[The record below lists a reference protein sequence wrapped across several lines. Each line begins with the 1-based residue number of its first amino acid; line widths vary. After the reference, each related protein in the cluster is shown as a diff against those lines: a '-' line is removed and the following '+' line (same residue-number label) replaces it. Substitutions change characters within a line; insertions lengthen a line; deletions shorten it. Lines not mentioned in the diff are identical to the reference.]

1 MFIQVLCLFFS
12 WVVCPIV
19 VEFRSSVYSL
29 GINPYHPYLSFAN
42 TFFQSLSCLIHL
54 SMKVFNFDEV
64 QFVSLLLLLLLVPL
78 LSHPRNLNP
87 KSWNFSPYIFF
98 SKSFIVL
105 PLAFRSLIHFEV
117 IFVFG
122 IRFHLHCF
130 AYTYPVFP
138 TPYIEKIVRFKWS

>member
-1 MFIQVLCLFFS
+1 M
-12 WVVCPIV
+12 VCPIV
-19 VEFRSSVYSL
+19 VEFRRSIYSL

-87 KSWNFSPYIFF
+87 KSWNYSPYIFF

-117 IFVFG
+117 IFD
-122 IRFHLHCF
+122 ICDKL
-130 AYTYPVFP
+130 
-138 TPYIEKIVRFKWS
+138 

>member
-1 MFIQVLCLFFS
+1 M
-12 WVVCPIV
+12 VCPVV
-19 VEFRSSVYSL
+19 VEFRSSLYSL
-29 GINPYHPYLSFAN
+29 GINPYHGCHLQILSSISELPFYAIY
-42 TFFQSLSCLIHL
+42 SVHL

-64 QFVSLLLLLLLVPL
+64 HFVSLLLLLLLVPL

-117 IFVFG
+117 IFD
-122 IRFHLHCF
+122 IYDRL
-130 AYTYPVFP
+130 
-138 TPYIEKIVRFKWS
+138 